1 MIPVRISLMT
11 AVNLYRN
18 RALLLKSYIM
28 EDLKLTGISLGY
40 DNNLIYECSDP
51 QVMDEFKAY
60 LDSSEVKRVDKVLLW
75 FESAGKNIFLV
86 AEPRLFQDCNDEW
99 IVTSEDIPGFSFRH
113 KEGNNLFE
121 EITEQVSSFI
131 LT

>member
-1 MIPVRISLMT
+1 
-11 AVNLYRN
+11 
-18 RALLLKSYIM
+18 M

-51 QVMDEFKAY
+51 ALMEEFKAY

-86 AEPRLFQDCNDEW
+86 AEPKFLQDCNNEW

-113 KEGNNLFE
+113 RDGNNLFD
-121 EITEQVSSFI
+121 EIKEPVNSSI
-131 LT
+131 LTE